1 MRTYLECLPC
11 FLRQSLEATR
21 MVTDDESVH
30 EEVLRKVLVELV
42 DMPFDQSPPHMAL
55 KIHRLVRE
63 IGDDVD
69 PYKRL
74 KDKYN
79 KFAMEIYPELQEK
92 VRQSEDPFGTAA
104 RLAIAGNIIDFG
116 VISELGHEK
125 VLDTIEKALE
135 SPLAINYTEDLR
147 KEVAGARRILYLGDN
162 TGEIVFDKLLLEE
175 LPRDKVTFAVRGK
188 PILNDAT
195 MEDADLVG
203 ITSYVKTIDNGS
215 DAPGTILELCSPE
228 FQETFHKADLIIA
241 KGQGNYETLSEAD
254 ANIYFLLMAKCPVI
268 ARDIGCQVGD
278 MLVLKS

>member
-11 FLRQSLEATR
+11 FLRQSLEAAR

-69 PYKRL
+69 PYKGL

-79 KFAMEIYPELQEK
+79 KFAMEMYPELQEK
-92 VRQSEDPFGTAA
+92 VRQSEDPFGTAV

-116 VISELGHEK
+116 VISELGHKK
-125 VLDTIEKALE
+125 VLDTIDKALE
-135 SPLAINYTEDLR
+135 APLAINYMEDLR
-147 KEVAGARRILYLGDN
+147 EGLAGARDILYLGDN
-162 TGEIVFDKLLLEE
+162 TGEIVFDKLLLKE
-175 LPRDKVTFAVRGK
+175 LPRAKVTFAVRGK

-228 FQETFHKADLIIA
+228 FREAFRKADLIIA
-241 KGQGNYETLSEAD
+241 KGQGNYETLSQVK

-268 ARDIGCQVGD
+268 AQDIGCRVGD
-278 MLVLKS
+278 MLVLKP